1 MSASR
6 LLSWTYS
13 KRPMTLFLVGYAGS
27 GKSSLGKRLARRL
40 GIRFVDTDKWIEL
53 NEGASVADIFH
64 YGGEEYFRRTERNAV
79 ESLYLEGENMVVAT
93 GGGLPTYGDNMEWLN
108 DHGLTIYLR
117 RSPEQIMSRMSAYGR
132 EKRPMFRGKSDDE
145 LLAFMKAQMAER
157 ERFYAMANISVDC
170 TPISDDEAVEVIV
183 KELIARL

>member
-1 MSASR
+1 
-6 LLSWTYS
+6 
-13 KRPMTLFLVGYAGS
+13 MTLYLVGYAGS

-40 GIRFVDTDKWIEL
+40 RLRFVDTDKFVEL
-53 NEGASVADIFH
+53 SEGATVADIFH

-79 ESLYLEGENMVVAT
+79 ESLYSEGENMVVAT
-93 GGGLPTYGDNMEWLN
+93 GGGLPTWGDNMEWLN

-117 RSPEQIMSRMSAYGR
+117 RSPEQILSRMSAYGR
-132 EKRPMFRGKSDDE
+132 EKRPMFRGKSDE
-145 LLAFMKAQMAER
+145 EPLAFMRAQMTER
-157 ERFYAMANISVDC
+157 ENFYAKAHISVDC